1 MKPATGDRISFAL
14 KGQQLTGTV
23 VNEERGKLVL
33 KLDTGYN
40 IAVAPSELKDVKEEN
55 EKKDGKKN
63 EKRGEHATKEK
74 ANEERKEIRD
84 DKLPGITILH
94 TGGTIASKVDYA
106 TGAVVAKFTAE
117 EIVGLFPELGAI
129 ADISSTLI
137 RNMQSDDMRFSHY
150 NLIGE
155 AVVKAIGDGAA
166 GVIVTHGTDT
176 LHYTAAALGF
186 MLENVPIPV
195 VLVGSQRSSD
205 RGSSDAA
212 SNLIAA
218 CRFIVQSGAPGVY
231 VCMHESSGDGSSMII
246 DGFHAR
252 KMHSSRRDA
261 FRSVNA
267 APFVVVQDGTVVAA
281 NRAKPAG
288 KLRLLPF
295 NPKLKVGM
303 VYLHPHL
310 YAKDVES
317 FDGYD
322 GLVLL
327 GTGLGHAPITRVDEF
342 CDEHPK
348 ILKAVEALAKRM
360 PVVMATQ
367 AIYGR
372 VNMDVYSPGRALQEA
387 GVLGQGCDM
396 TPETAF
402 IKLAWLLSNYPVA
415 EARKLYGTSLRGE
428 ISARSDERGF
438 EE

>member
-1 MKPATGDRISFAL
+1 MKPATGDRISFSY
-14 KGQQLTGTV
+14 KGQHLIGSV
-23 VNEERGKLVL
+23 VNEEQGKLVI

-40 IAVAPSELKDVKEEN
+40 ITVAPSELKDVKTERI
-55 EKKDGKKN
+55 EKKEKTVEKKQSRGKV
-63 EKRGEHATKEK
+63 EGRVQGA
-74 ANEERKEIRD
+74 AP
-84 DKLPGITILH
+84 LPKITILH

-117 EIVGLFPELGAI
+117 EIIGLFPELGAI
-129 ADISSTLI
+129 ANISSTLI
-137 RNMQSDDMRFSHY
+137 RNMQSDDMRFDHY

-155 AVVKAIGDGAA
+155 AIVKAIGDGAA

-186 MLENVPIPV
+186 MLENVPVPV

-212 SNLIAA
+212 TNLIAA
-218 CRFIVQSGAPGVY
+218 SRFIVQGAPGVY
-231 VCMHESSGDGSSMII
+231 VCMHQSSGDGSFAVI
-246 DGFHAR
+246 DGFRAR

-267 APFVVVQDGTVVAA
+267 APFAVVQGEKVTAGK
-281 NRAKPAG
+281 RAKPAG

-295 NPKLKVGM
+295 NPKLKIGM
-303 VYLHPHL
+303 LYLHPHL
-310 YAKDVES
+310 YVKDVES

-348 ILKAVEALAKRM
+348 ILKAIGTLAKKA

-367 AIYGR
+367 TIYGR
-372 VNMDVYSPGRALQEA
+372 VNMDVYSPGRTLQA
-387 GVLGQGCDM
+387 TGVLGQGCDL

-402 IKLAWLLSNYPVA
+402 IKLAWLLSNHPAA
-415 EARKLYGTSLRGE
+415 EARKLYGTDLRGE

-438 EE
+438 DE